1 MSTQHFIRHFPQFW
15 IIPLFLL
22 LLLNNYACIDSEYT
36 VMQYNVIYNAPR
48 SGFFILVLFVQQ
60 TFILRHVLE
69 EEYISTK
76 PFHVMD
82 KWYKFLGGKEKS
94 HAMQYIFFPFL
105 QTPIFS
111 VQSFFIVTNP
121 RRASI
126 QRILETNQLTN
137 DSQNPLYIYIKT
149 I

>member
-1 MSTQHFIRHFPQFW
+1 MLPDQ
-15 IIPLFLL
+15 
-22 LLLNNYACIDSEYT
+22 
-36 VMQYNVIYNAPR
+36 V
-48 SGFFILVLFVQQ
+48 FFILVLFVQQ

-137 DSQNPLYIYIKT
+137 DLQNPLYIYCISKQSRSEFERNYQSVAT
-149 I
+149 EMVSSTWYTLAHYHLLAI

>member
-1 MSTQHFIRHFPQFW
+1 
-15 IIPLFLL
+15 
-22 LLLNNYACIDSEYT
+22 
-36 VMQYNVIYNAPR
+36 MQYNVIYNACR

-82 KWYKFLGGKEKS
+82 KWYKFLGERKITC
-94 HAMQYIFFPFL
+94 HAIYIFFLFADSNIFG
-105 QTPIFS
+105 PI
-111 VQSFFIVTNP
+111 FFIVTNP

-137 DSQNPLYIYIKT
+137 DLQNPLYIYIKA

>member
-1 MSTQHFIRHFPQFW
+1 MLPDQ
-15 IIPLFLL
+15 
-22 LLLNNYACIDSEYT
+22 
-36 VMQYNVIYNAPR
+36 V
-48 SGFFILVLFVQQ
+48 FFILVLFVQQ

-137 DSQNPLYIYIKT
+137 DLQNPLYIYISKQSRSEFERNYQSVAT
-149 I
+149 EMVSSTWYTLAHYHLLAI

>member
-1 MSTQHFIRHFPQFW
+1 MLPDQ
-15 IIPLFLL
+15 
-22 LLLNNYACIDSEYT
+22 
-36 VMQYNVIYNAPR
+36 V
-48 SGFFILVLFVQQ
+48 FFILVLFVQQ

-69 EEYISTK
+69 EEFISTK

-121 RRASI
+121 QRASI

-137 DSQNPLYIYIKT
+137 DLQNPLYIYIKT